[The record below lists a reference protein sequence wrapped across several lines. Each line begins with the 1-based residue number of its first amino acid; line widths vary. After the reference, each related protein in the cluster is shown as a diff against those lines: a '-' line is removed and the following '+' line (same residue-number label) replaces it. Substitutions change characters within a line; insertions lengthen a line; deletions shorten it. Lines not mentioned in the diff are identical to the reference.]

1 MRATVSA
8 ALPALTVLTATIERL
23 GQSCASAAGARVTRT
38 APAMAP
44 HAKRNDIATSLEC
57 REVLIDFVA
66 HVGLSG
72 GARRPM
78 APSRP
83 PSREHDAPNRPAQ
96 ATGRARPA
104 VARRTRA
111 GGRSTG
117 SATTHSLEPVGF

>member
-57 REVLIDFVA
+57 RKVLIDFVA
-66 HVGLSG
+66 HVGLG
-72 GARRPM
+72 G
-78 APSRP
+78 
-83 PSREHDAPNRPAQ
+83 
-96 ATGRARPA
+96 GR
-104 VARRTRA
+104 VARWRPHGSMMLPIGPRKQPVARA
-111 GGRSTG
+111 LR
-117 SATTHSLEPVGF
+117 